1 VPEGD
6 TIFRTARTLQRALAG
21 QVVTK
26 FESVLPKL
34 SRVDEDTPIAGRV
47 VERVEARGKWLQIY
61 FSGDL
66 VLLTHMLM
74 SGSWHI
80 YRPGERWQRPRSQ
93 MRIAL
98 YTDLFVGV
106 AFQVPVAEFHT
117 AYSLARHRGVASLG
131 PDVLAADFDEA
142 MAVERLKMHP
152 DLEIGEAL
160 LRQSIVAGLGNVF
173 KNEVCF
179 ASRVHPFRRVSS
191 LTGAEME
198 ALMKNARAFLV
209 ANAMGVSPMRTTT
222 KMLDREER
230 LWVYQRTGEPC
241 RICGAAIRS
250 RKQGMDARGT
260 YWCPVCQGMG

>member
-1 VPEGD
+1 MPEGD
-6 TIFRTARTLQRALAG
+6 TIFRTAQTLQRALAG
-21 QVVTK
+21 HVVTK
-26 FESVLPKL
+26 FETVLPKL
-34 SRVDEDTPIAGRV
+34 SRVDEDAPIAGRV

-61 FSGDL
+61 FSDDL
-66 VLLTHMLM
+66 ILLTHMLM

-93 MRIAL
+93 MRVAL
-98 YTDLFVGV
+98 YTDSFVAV
-106 AFQVPVAEFHT
+106 AFQVPIAEFHT
-117 AYSLARHRGVASLG
+117 AHSLARRANLSTLG

-142 MAVERLKMHP
+142 FAIERLSAHP

-179 ASRVHPFRRVSS
+179 GSRVHPFRRVSS
-191 LTGAEME
+191 LTSGEME
-198 ALMKNARAFLV
+198 ALMQNARAFLV
-209 ANAMGVSPMRTTT
+209 ANAKGLSPRRTTT
-222 KMLDREER
+222 RMLDPDER

-250 RKQGMDARGT
+250 RKQGIDARGT
-260 YWCPVCQGMG
+260 YWCPVCQPI